1 MRGTAC
7 CGWTADD
14 VAVLRKHWDRRRVT
28 SIARTL
34 GRTKHAV
41 WPKAARLG
49 LGLEPAPQRRN
60 EEPTASVKHGRSW
73 P

>member
-7 CGWTADD
+7 CGWTEDD

-34 GRTKHAV
+34 GRTPDAV
-41 WPKAARLG
+41 WSKAARLG
-49 LGLEPAPQRRN
+49 LGLEPVLRRHN
-60 EEPTASVKHGRSW
+60 EGPTASVKHGRAG

>member
-7 CGWTADD
+7 CGWTAAD
-14 VAVLRKHWDRRRVT
+14 VALLRKHWDRRRVT

-34 GRTKHAV
+34 GRTPDAV
-41 WPKAARLG
+41 WSKAARLG
-49 LGLEPAPQRRN
+49 LGLVVQPRR
-60 EEPTASVKHGRSW
+60 PRGRAMDVKHGRIG